1 MTLDQAK
8 AKKAISTF
16 FSTHKACMKATL
28 VKSKGGKIY
37 ELYCLA
43 RTLEWLRSTYGVS
56 SRLVNGTVVN
66 FKASPGNIDRSR
78 SYFVVAKHGKFFEL
92 HTDIQ
97 VQTLGASM
105 IRGWIGK
112 SGYHEID
119 LVLIDPSV
127 HDGDMPQ
134 HSDVVL
140 GVECKSNAKFE
151 KGIVKQVLGIRRE
164 LSLLSQPTPNELDR
178 AFGPAMHIGGYSP
191 LVNAD
196 PASLYWLSYIDQSG
210 DDYAGSPGSFSIEFK
225 HWQP

>member
-1 MTLDQAK
+1 MTLDQGK
-8 AKKAISTF
+8 AKNAISSF
-16 FSTHKACMKATL
+16 FKTHKACMKATL
-28 VKSKGGKIY
+28 AKSTGGKIY

-56 SRLVNGTVVN
+56 IRLANGNVVH
-66 FKASPGNIDRSR
+66 FKASPGNIDRFR
-78 SYFVVAKHGKFFEL
+78 SYFVVAKHGRFFEL

-105 IRGWIGK
+105 IGGWIGK

-119 LVLIDPSV
+119 LVLINPRV
-127 HDGDMPQ
+127 QNGDMPR

-164 LSLLSQPTPNELDR
+164 LSLLSQTTTSELDR
-178 AFGPAMHIGGYSP
+178 AFGPPIHLGGCS
-191 LVNAD
+191 LEVNAD

-210 DDYAGSPGSFSIEFK
+210 DNYADSPGFFSIEFK

>member
-1 MTLDQAK
+1 MTLDQAE

-16 FSTHKACMKATL
+16 FNTHKACMKATL
-28 VKSKGGKIY
+28 AKSAGGKIY

-43 RTLEWLRSTYGVS
+43 RTLEWLRYTYGVS
-56 SRLVNGTVVN
+56 IRLENGAMVN

-78 SYFVVAKHGKFFEL
+78 SYFVVTKYGASLEL

-97 VQTLGASM
+97 VQTLGASCV
-105 IRGWIGK
+105 GGSVGK

-119 LVLIDPSV
+119 LVLVDPSV
-127 HDGDMPQ
+127 LDGEMPR
-134 HSDVVL
+134 HSDVAL

-164 LSLLSQPTPNELDR
+164 LSLLCDPTRSELDR
-178 AFGPAMHIGGYSP
+178 VFGPSRHLRGYSTHVRAYP
-191 LVNAD
+191 
-196 PASLYWLSYIDQSG
+196 PSLYWLTYIDQSG
-210 DDYAGSPGSFSIEFK
+210 DEYAGSPEFFSIEFK

>member
-8 AKKAISTF
+8 AKKAISKF
-16 FSTHKACMKATL
+16 FNIHKACMKATL
-28 VKSKGGKIY
+28 AKSTGGKIY

-43 RTLEWLRSTYGVS
+43 KTLEWLRSTYGVS
-56 SRLVNGTVVN
+56 IRLVNGNAVN

-78 SYFVVAKHGKFFEL
+78 SYFKVAKRNKVLEL

-105 IRGWIGK
+105 FGGSFGK

-127 HDGDMPQ
+127 HDGDMPRN
-134 HSDVVL
+134 SDVVL

-164 LSLLSQPTPNELDR
+164 LSLLSQPTLSELDR
-178 AFGPAMHIGGYSP
+178 AFGPATHLRGHIP
-191 LVNAD
+191 FVNAN

-210 DDYAGSPGSFSIEFK
+210 DDYAYSPGLFSIEFK

>member
-16 FSTHKACMKATL
+16 FNTHKACMKATL
-28 VKSKGGKIY
+28 VKSTGGKIY

-56 SRLVNGTVVN
+56 IRLTNGTAVN

-78 SYFVVAKHGKFFEL
+78 SYFIVSKHAEFLEL

-97 VQTLGASM
+97 VQTLGASN
-105 IRGWIGK
+105 IGGWVGR

-119 LVLIDPSV
+119 LVLIDPNV
-127 HDGDMPQ
+127 PDGHMPR
-134 HSDVVL
+134 HSEVAL

-164 LSLLSQPTPNELDR
+164 LSLLSQPTRSELDKV
-178 AFGPAMHIGGYSP
+178 FGPAINLGGYSP
-191 LVNAD
+191 FVNAD
-196 PASLYWLSYIDQSG
+196 PASLYWLTYIDQSG
-210 DDYAGSPGSFSIEFK
+210 DDYAGSPGFFSIEFK